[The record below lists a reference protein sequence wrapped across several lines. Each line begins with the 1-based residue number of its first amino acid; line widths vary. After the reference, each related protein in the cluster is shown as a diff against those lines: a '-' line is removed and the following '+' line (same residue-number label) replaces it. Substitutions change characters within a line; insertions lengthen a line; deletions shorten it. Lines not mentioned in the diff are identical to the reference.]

1 MHSLKYWLREN
12 ELNGADFIMSA
23 ATIVQTQN
31 LTKTYGAVNSVN
43 KVDLHVHEGEIYGF
57 LGPNGA
63 GKTTTLKMLLGII
76 KKSEGTIKI
85 FGESLEKHRTSILQ
99 RTGSL
104 IESPSYYGH
113 LTGLENLRIM
123 QRLRNVPDKNVDEVL
138 RIVRLKN
145 QKNKKT
151 EQYSL
156 GMKQRLGIA
165 MALLSFPK
173 LLILDEPT
181 NGLDPS
187 GIGEIRELIKSLP
200 TIYGI
205 TVLLSSHLLSE
216 IDQIATS
223 VGIIS
228 EGSMLFQGSMTSL
241 RQKSS
246 TTIYLKTGDNEKAE
260 KLLITQGYSPAKTGS
275 RLWLGHLEDMEVA
288 KINKLLV
295 DHNIPVSRIEEQKK
309 SLEDIFIEL
318 TGKERSL

>member
-1 MHSLKYWLREN
+1 MT
-12 ELNGADFIMSA
+12 A
-23 ATIVQTQN
+23 AIVQTQN
-31 LTKTYGAVNSVN
+31 LSKTYGGINRVN
-43 KVDLHVHEGEIYGF
+43 KVDLCVQEGEIYGF

-63 GKTTTLKMLLGII
+63 GKTTTLKMLLGLI
-76 KKSEGTIKI
+76 KPSEGTIKI
-85 FGESLEKHRTSILQ
+85 FGESLNKDRPSILQ

-113 LTGLENLRIM
+113 LTGLENMKVM
-123 QRLRNVPDKNVDEVL
+123 QRLRNVADKNVDEAL
-138 RIVRLKN
+138 RIVRLEN
-145 QKNKKT
+145 QKNKKA

-165 MALLSFPK
+165 MALLTFPK

-181 NGLDPS
+181 NGLDPA

-200 TIYGI
+200 ARYGI

-228 EGSMLFQGSMTSL
+228 EGNLLFQGSMASL

-246 TTIYLKTGDNEKAE
+246 VAIYLKTGDNAKAE
-260 KLLITQGYSPAKTGS
+260 QFLITQGYSPAQTGS
-275 RLWLGHLEDMEVA
+275 RLWLGQLEDREVA
-288 KINKLLV
+288 EMNRLLV
-295 DHNIPVSRIEEQKK
+295 EHNISVTRIEEQKK
-309 SLEDIFIEL
+309 SLEDIFLDI
-318 TGKERSL
+318 TGRERSL

>member
-1 MHSLKYWLREN
+1 
-12 ELNGADFIMSA
+12 MSA
-23 ATIVQTQN
+23 ATIGQTQN

-43 KVDLHVHEGEIYGF
+43 KLDLYVREGEIYGF

-63 GKTTTLKMLLGII
+63 GKTTTLKMLLGLI

-85 FGESLEKHRTSILQ
+85 FGESLEKQRQSILQ

-113 LTGLENLRIM
+113 LTGLENMKVM

-138 RIVRLKN
+138 RIVRLEN

-151 EQYSL
+151 QQYSL

-181 NGLDPS
+181 NGLDPA
-187 GIGEIRELIKSLP
+187 GIGEIRELIKALP
-200 TIYGI
+200 TRYGI

-216 IDQIATS
+216 IDQIATT

-228 EGSMLFQGSMTSL
+228 EGNMLFQGSMTSL

-246 TTIYLKTGDNEKAE
+246 STIYLKTGDNAKAE
-260 KLLITQGYSPAKTGS
+260 QLLITKGYSPAITGS
-275 RLWLGHLEDMEVA
+275 RLWLGNLEDMEVA
-288 KINKLLV
+288 EMNRLLV
-295 DHNIPVSRIEEQKK
+295 EHNIPVSRIEEQKK
-309 SLEDIFIEL
+309 SLEDIFLEL